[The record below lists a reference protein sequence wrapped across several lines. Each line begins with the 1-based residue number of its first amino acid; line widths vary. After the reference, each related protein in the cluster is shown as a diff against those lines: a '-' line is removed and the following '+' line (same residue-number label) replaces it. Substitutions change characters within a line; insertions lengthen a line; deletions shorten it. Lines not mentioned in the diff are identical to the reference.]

1 MANHSSGEKT
11 EQPTPRR
18 LEEAIKQGQFP
29 RSAEVQTVLVLLGG
43 LIALKFVGTDLWQ
56 RLVNVQTSILGHLNE
71 IPLTLNAMQGYAI
84 NAATLFTACVGP
96 ILLGTVAGG
105 LVAGAMQNR
114 FQTATEALD
123 PKWERLNPVEGL
135 KRVFSGRSLM
145 PTAVSLTKLAV
156 IAALTYSQ
164 IKTLLADPIFYTPV
178 EVGRLGQFIAQA
190 SFSITW
196 RVVLYLAVIAALD
209 YTYQFWRTNRD
220 LMMTKEEVKE
230 EMKNSEG
237 NPQVKAR
244 QRRRRAVKTVRQMLL
259 DVPKADVVVTNP
271 THFAIALRYDRK
283 TMKAPKIVAKGT
295 RLNAL
300 RIREI
305 ATRHQVPIIE
315 NKPLARMMFKY
326 GKVGGEI
333 PAQLYAAVAEILAY
347 VYRINRYRYYAEQNQ
362 V

>member
-1 MANHSSGEKT
+1 
-11 EQPTPRR
+11 
-18 LEEAIKQGQFP
+18 
-29 RSAEVQTVLVLLGG
+29 
-43 LIALKFVGTDLWQ
+43 
-56 RLVNVQTSILGHLNE
+56 
-71 IPLTLNAMQGYAI
+71 
-84 NAATLFTACVGP
+84 
-96 ILLGTVAGG
+96 
-105 LVAGAMQNR
+105 
-114 FQTATEALD
+114 
-123 PKWERLNPVEGL
+123 
-135 KRVFSGRSLM
+135 
-145 PTAVSLTKLAV
+145 
-156 IAALTYSQ
+156 
-164 IKTLLADPIFYTPV
+164 
-178 EVGRLGQFIAQA
+178 
-190 SFSITW
+190 
-196 RVVLYLAVIAALD
+196 LAVIAALD

-237 NPQVKAR
+237 NPQMKAR

-283 TMKAPKIVAKGT
+283 TMKAPRIVAKGT

-305 ATRHQVPIIE
+305 ATRNQVPIVE

-347 VYRINRYRYYAEQNQ
+347 VYRINRYRYYAEQNH